1 MYCRV
6 TGLKLPLTG
15 HRLSKKFFLYVVVMI
30 QSFSVLS
37 YMTAREEYS

>member
-6 TGLKLPLTG
+6 TGLKLPLTDP
-15 HRLSKKFFLYVVVMI
+15 RLSKFFFLYVVVVI

-37 YMTAREEYS
+37 YMTAREEY